1 MNNELK
7 GGRRI
12 DDWRPEDEKF
22 WANGGKQTATRN
34 LWISI
39 PNLLLAFSVWVLWSV
54 VVVRMPDAGFHFN
67 KAQLSWLTAL
77 PALSGA
83 TLRIF
88 YSFLVPIFGGRK
100 LTTLATLSLL
110 IPTIWMG
117 FALQDPNTPFATFV
131 IIALLCGFGG
141 ANFASSMSNISFFYP
156 KSQQGTAMGLN
167 AGLGNLGVSVM
178 QFLVPAVIG
187 VGIFGALGGDAQ
199 TTAKGTT
206 MYLQNA
212 GFVWVPLIIIAALAA
227 WFGMNDLSSAKAS
240 FKDQSV
246 IFGRQQNWI
255 MCILYLATFGSF
267 IGFSAAFP
275 MLIKQSFPDVNPLKV
290 AFLGP
295 LVGALF
301 RPLGGWLAD
310 KLGGAKVTLINY
322 GVMAL
327 AVIAAMYFL
336 KAGNFVGYFA
346 CFMVLF
352 ITTGIGNGSTFRM
365 IPVIFRTFHERL
377 GGADW
382 QLNAR
387 KESAAVVGF
396 TSAFAA
402 YGGFFIPKMF
412 GSGLGVNGTFTALIV
427 FYVIC
432 MVLTWWYYS
441 RKGAEFPS

>member
-39 PNLLLAFSVWVLWSV
+39 PNLLLAFSVWVIWSV
-54 VVVRMPDAGFHFN
+54 VVVRMPDAGFHFD
-67 KAQLSWLTAL
+67 KAQLAWLTAL

-100 LTTLATLSLL
+100 FTTLATLSLL

-327 AVIAAMYFL
+327 AVIAVMYFL
-336 KAGNFVGYFA
+336 KAGNFAGYFA

-412 GSGLGVNGTFTALIV
+412 GSGLGANGTFITLIV
-427 FYVIC
+427 F
-432 MVLTWWYYS
+432 
-441 RKGAEFPS
+441 